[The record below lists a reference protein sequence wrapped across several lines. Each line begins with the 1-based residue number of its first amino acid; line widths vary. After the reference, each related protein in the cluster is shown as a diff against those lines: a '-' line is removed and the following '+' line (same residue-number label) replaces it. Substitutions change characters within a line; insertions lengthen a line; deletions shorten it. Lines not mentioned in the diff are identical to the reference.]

1 VTTTPVKPI
10 ETEYRGYRFR
20 SRLEARWAVAFDA
33 MGINWLYEPEGY
45 MVNDRPYLPDFWLPD
60 LGVWVEGTLS
70 RGDLGR
76 LVDAAGP
83 DGLPLELGCGH
94 RPRLEDPRTWG
105 ARILILGPIP
115 DPKTASLHSM
125 VWYFAGEVVTYW
137 VNLRHRPD
145 GRWQFLVI
153 DAPRHTGDHWEKLD
167 DDARA
172 LIAEGHQ
179 VDFIEPDR
187 TVAAAYRAG
196 RSARFEHG
204 ESGSPKPACLMPYVA
219 HLNVGT
225 TTALESSEPD
235 LVPYHAD
242 RPLLP
247 PPIEAP
253 RPSRPRKSSRT
264 A

>member
-60 LGVWVEGTLS
+60 LGVWVEVKGTLS

-153 DAPRHTGDHWEKLD
+153 DAPRHTGDHWETMLGHSSPKAIRSTSLNRTGQSRRPIALD
-167 DDARA
+167 DR
-172 LIAEGHQ
+172 
-179 VDFIEPDR
+179 P
-187 TVAAAYRAG
+187 
-196 RSARFEHG
+196 
-204 ESGSPKPACLMPYVA
+204 GSNMA
-219 HLNVGT
+219 
-225 TTALESSEPD
+225 SR
-235 LVPYHAD
+235 VPQ
-242 RPLLP
+242 
-247 PPIEAP
+247 
-253 RPSRPRKSSRT
+253 SRRV
-264 A
+264 